1 MTEFNDTLKKILAEK
16 FAEGIKRE
24 GLTKSE
30 ATRQLGL
37 SNENYGTMITNS
49 PQRAKVPTK
58 AWRRVQEWANSGEL
72 IRTYSKKH
80 DLYVEHKRPKPA
92 GRKPKGILLQ
102 EGEEPST
109 MEANNEPMDLT
120 DKTLQSKII
129 HEDLEKGKFRV
140 EMQIVDKP
148 KEARIQDVPLDRLK
162 VIFDAINE
170 LKALGYQVDINI
182 YERGGRG

>member
-92 GRKPKGILLQ
+92 GRKPKESTAPPARHMYKPTGILLTKGQ
-102 EGEEPST
+102 EPST
-109 MEANNEPMDLT
+109 LDPELGLDDVLEEMKSKPAEP
-120 DKTLQSKII
+120 
-129 HEDLEKGKFRV
+129 
-140 EMQIVDKP
+140 
-148 KEARIQDVPLDRLK
+148 RIQDVPLDRLK